1 MPPRLP
7 IRARRHAIG
16 VCLSESVGEAVRYG
30 SVAQNGTQAAPQ
42 PSLSML
48 PDRHAEASKLHLRR
62 ALLFAA
68 LGYVYVAGVLALVVG
83 VIILFA
89 RLGLGSA
96 AGYLLGGIVSY
107 GVIALLVGFAPPD
120 GRRVTRDECPELF
133 RAIDRARAELRAP
146 AVDDVFLTHEMNAAV
161 MERPRFGIA
170 GWNQR
175 FLLVGLPLVHALSG
189 DELRA
194 ILAHEFAH
202 LSRQHVRSV
211 RMLARAAASW
221 EVLVTG
227 FSASWASFLFV
238 PFFRWYTPRL
248 EALTQQT
255 SRAHELESDRLSARV
270 AGAPVA
276 ARALLRLVLW
286 NERMDRVVW
295 PSVLR
300 ASLEVDRPRA
310 EDFAR
315 ALEALREP
323 LGRDEVERGVRA
335 ALRDRTLDNHSH
347 PSLADR
353 LEALRVDPAEVE
365 RALVAACAEPG
376 AAALLGANG
385 PALAAEV
392 GAAWAQAAEP
402 LWRRCHLDAR
412 IWTEAERSAEVS
424 PAAEW
429 AHARWAAH
437 CEPPEVAVPL
447 LRRVPDRT
455 EARVLLG
462 VLLLREDDRAGQD
475 EALRI
480 LEAEARRETA
490 FAQAANE
497 ALEQFYARVGWP
509 RDLRRCRERR
519 TELRMAEIR
528 TLLDRGRITA
538 GDTLRPYA
546 VPHATREALAATLRE
561 FPEVRSAWLV
571 QKRLRGVEDALSV
584 ALALDVEVPWYRSS
598 SGNAVRELCIRI
610 YAAVQLPEPLDVV
623 FPVDRGSRVRR
634 RLRGIPG
641 AEVYRRGGHP
651 AIPATPAGW
660 SSPSAWQHIPLPR
673 GAAAAAVVL
682 VMGAGAV
689 AALSSKLST
698 PEERAAELP
707 ALRRAARE
715 HPGDPGAARD
725 LAWALVETERW
736 DEARP
741 ALETAVRLN
750 WDDAYLRNSL
760 GWLLNQRGEYEKSI
774 PYLRDAV
781 KIDPRHP
788 DAHHNLG
795 WAFLKLERYHEAETA
810 YGQAVRVTPQKAGAH
825 SELGWVLLHLNRLD
839 EAEKALAES
848 VRLDPSSA
856 WTHRV
861 LARVHKMRSNLRGA
875 VASYRQAARLEPGD
889 AETWAEIG
897 VLEHLLGNFPE
908 SAAAF
913 ENARFVDPMYFR
925 RDEYRRAIWEASKA
939 GRMYE
944 PPES

>member
-1 MPPRLP
+1 
-7 IRARRHAIG
+7 
-16 VCLSESVGEAVRYG
+16 
-30 SVAQNGTQAAPQ
+30 
-42 PSLSML
+42 ML
-48 PDRHAEASKLHLRR
+48 PDRHAVTSSLHLRR

-68 LGYVYVAGVLALVVG
+68 LGYVYVAGVLALLVG
-83 VIILFA
+83 VIIVSA
-89 RLGLGSA
+89 RFGLGSA
-96 AGYLLGGIVSY
+96 AGYLLGGIVAY
-107 GVIALLVGFAPPD
+107 GVIAMIVGFAPPA
-120 GRRVTRDECPELF
+120 GRQVARDECPELF

-146 AVDDVFLTHEMNAAV
+146 PVDGVFLTHELNAAV
-161 MERPRFGIA
+161 MERPRFGIV

-175 FLLVGLPLVHALSG
+175 YLLVGLPLIHALPE

-211 RMLARAAASW
+211 RMLARAAGSW

-255 SRAHELESDRLSARV
+255 SRAHEFESDRLAARV
-270 AGAPVA
+270 AVAAVA
-276 ARALLRLVLW
+276 ARALLRLVMRT
-286 NERMDRVVW
+286 ERLDREVW
-295 PSVLR
+295 PSVFR
-300 ASLEVDRPRA
+300 ASREAELPRA
-310 EDFAR
+310 DDFAR
-315 ALEALREP
+315 ALEALHEP
-323 LGRDEVERGVRA
+323 LGPGEVERGVRA
-335 ALRDRTLDNHSH
+335 ALRDRTLDSHSH
-347 PSLADR
+347 PSMADR
-353 LEALRVDPAEVE
+353 LAALGVDPAEVE
-365 RALVAACAEPG
+365 RALASTSTGTG
-376 AAALLGANG
+376 AAALLGPEA

-392 GAAWAQAAEP
+392 GEAWAEAAEP

-412 IWTEAERSAEVS
+412 VWMEAARSAEIS
-424 PAAEW
+424 PDAEW

-437 CEPPEVAVPL
+437 CEPPEAAIPL

-462 VLLLREDDRAGQD
+462 TLLLRGEDSAAHE
-475 EALRI
+475 EAVRI
-480 LEAEARRETA
+480 LEAESRSETP

-519 TELRMAEIR
+519 TDLRMAALR
-528 TLLDRGRITA
+528 ALLERGTVSA

-546 VPHATREALAATLRE
+546 LPHVTREALVSTLRE

-571 QKRLRGVEDALSV
+571 QKRLPGVEESFSV
-584 ALALDVEVPWYRSS
+584 ALALDVGVPWYRNS
-598 SGNAVRELCIRI
+598 SGSAAWELCSRV

-623 FPVDRGSRVRR
+623 LPVDRRSRVCW
-634 RLRGIPG
+634 RLGGIPG

-651 AIPATPAGW
+651 ALPAGGSGW
-660 SSPSAWQHIPLPR
+660 SSASPWQRLPVS
-673 GAAAAAVVL
+673 GGTLLVVAAL
-682 VMGAGAV
+682 VMGGLAI
-689 AALSSKLST
+689 SSLPSCPST
-698 PEERAAELP
+698 PEEWAAELP
-707 ALRRAARE
+707 ALREAARE
-715 HPGDPGAARD
+715 RPGDPGAARD
-725 LAWALVETERW
+725 LAWGLVETKRW

-741 ALETAVRLN
+741 ALEEAVRLN

-781 KIDPRHP
+781 KIDSLHP

-795 WAFLKLERYHEAETA
+795 WALLKLERYHEAETA
-810 YGQAVRVTPQKAGAH
+810 YRRALRVTPERAGAH
-825 SELGWVLLHLNRLD
+825 AELGHVLLHLNRLD
-839 EAEKALAES
+839 DSEKELAEA
-848 VRLDPSSA
+848 VRLDPSDA

-861 LARVHKMRSNLRGA
+861 LARVRKARGDLPGA
-875 VASYRQAARLEPGD
+875 VASYRQALRLEPRD
-889 AETWAEIG
+889 AGVWAEIG
-897 VLEHLLGNFPE
+897 HLEHLLGNFRE

-913 ENARFVDPMYFR
+913 ENARSIDPMYFQ
-925 RDEYRRAIWEASKA
+925 DHEYRRAIWEASKA

-944 PPES
+944 PEN